1 LHWRGSSESIVREI
15 REKTL
20 QKWLSLSESSGL
32 IAKEFDGGIELRAA
46 GKDKGDAVRTVISE
60 MSEEAVMAYLGDDL
74 TDEDAFR
81 EMKGKGLAVLVR
93 PEFRSTAAD
102 LWLQP
107 PDDLIEFLKNWT
119 TICRG
124 N

>member
-1 LHWRGSSESIVREI
+1 EG
-15 REKTL
+15 
-20 QKWLSLSESSGL
+20 
-32 IAKEFDGGIELRAA
+32 A
-46 GKDKGDAVRTVISE
+46 TV
-60 MSEEAVMAYLGDDL
+60 AYLGDDL

-81 EMKGKGLAVLVR
+81 VLKGKGLGVLVR
-93 PEFRSTAAD
+93 PEFRPTTAD

-107 PDDLIEFLKNWT
+107 PDDLIEFLKNWI